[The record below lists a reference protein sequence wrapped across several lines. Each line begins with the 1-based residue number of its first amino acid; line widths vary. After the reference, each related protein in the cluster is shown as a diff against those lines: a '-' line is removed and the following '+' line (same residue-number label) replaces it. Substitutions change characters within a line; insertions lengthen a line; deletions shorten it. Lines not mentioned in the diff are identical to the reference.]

1 MSVSQGEGYN
11 SHWSRTLRK
20 KLGESWELAF
30 SQSSLGPPI
39 FPRLASSWLGRLV
52 VMVKARG

>member
-11 SHWSRTLRK
+11 NDWSCTLRER
-20 KLGESWELAF
+20 LGESWELAL
-30 SQSSLGPPI
+30 SRGSLGPPV
-39 FPRLASSWLGRLV
+39 FPSLAGSRLGRLV